1 MPCTEGAMEVL
12 AEELDKLTFK
22 ELIQR
27 RKYHEQLLE
36 QHEEQARLQSWT
48 LSMIQDRGFS

>member
-1 MPCTEGAMEVL
+1 MEVL